1 MLIARIAEKWIVVK
15 VDFWIIAM
23 TEMKKAGNAGRQK
36 ACKSISGI
44 ARKAESQ
51 NSRNEESWECRKAE
65 SV

>member
-1 MLIARIAEKWIVVK
+1 VK

-51 NSRNEESWECRKAE
+51 NDRNEEGWEYRKAE